1 MIELEKDLVM
11 EAIKNNAFYLAF
23 ASEEIRSEKDVV
35 IAAINSDIGEIKSYG
50 NIIYPISK
58 TLQFASE
65 ELRNDNEVVMAAINK
80 NGLALEFA
88 SDKLKADK
96 EIVLAAISNNGA
108 ALDMLLELKMI
119 KNC

>member
-23 ASEEIRSEKDVV
+23 ASDEIRSEKDVV
-35 IAAINSDIGEIKSYG
+35 MAAINSDIEIKSYG

-58 TLQFASE
+58 TLIASE

-80 NGLALEFA
+80 NGYMNLHLT
-88 SDKLKADK
+88 
-96 EIVLAAISNNGA
+96 N
-108 ALDMLLELKMI
+108 
-119 KNC
+119 